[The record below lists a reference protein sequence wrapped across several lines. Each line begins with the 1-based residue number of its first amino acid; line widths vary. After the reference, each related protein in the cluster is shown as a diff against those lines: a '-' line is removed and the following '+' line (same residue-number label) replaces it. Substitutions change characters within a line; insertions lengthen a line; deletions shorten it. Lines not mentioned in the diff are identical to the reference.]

1 MFYLFLMVV
10 LLVASGLTFYFGKKI
25 KSVPKTESIR
35 GRESIVD
42 NVKIGYSLQIVCFAC
57 ICTLIVLTLIAVI
70 NQIPAGKVGIVY
82 QFGKIIDQV
91 PEGLQFTPPWTN
103 VKEANTQ
110 IISHKFQKL
119 ASFSQET
126 QEVLVD
132 ATLNINVSP
141 KDIQNLYRTV
151 GPNFFDVLISPRV
164 EQTFKDETVKY
175 RSIDIAPNRE
185 AIRKTVRERLAKE
198 LTQYSITVTDL
209 LLENIDF
216 LPGFKQAIEDK
227 QKATQNALKEEQ
239 NVKAKK
245 FVADQ
250 AVEEAKGRAQS
261 VWIEAEKQ
269 AQANKAL
276 AASITPELTQYML
289 VRHLS
294 PKIDVMILPAGQNFI
309 LSSDMLKKKEVVA
322 K

>member
-1 MFYLFLMVV
+1 MFYIFMMILLVV
-10 LLVASGLTFYFGKKI
+10 LAGIIFYTAKKI
-25 KSVPKTESIR
+25 KAAPPGRNDEPDRYIR
-35 GRESIVD
+35 TARFVSFGAYFLVALMVI
-42 NVKIGYSLQIVCFAC
+42 F
-57 ICTLIVLTLIAVI
+57 TLMATI

-82 QFGKIIDQV
+82 RFGKIIDQI
-91 PEGLQFTPPWTN
+91 PEGLQFTPPWTT

-110 IISHKFQKL
+110 IISHKFKKL

-151 GPNFFDVLISPRV
+151 GSNFFEVLIAPRV

-175 RSIDIAPNRE
+175 RSVEIAPNRE

-239 NVKAKK
+239 NVKARK

-250 AVEEAKGRAQS
+250 AIEDAKGRAQS

-269 AQANKAL
+269 AKANKEL

-289 VRHLS
+289 VKHLS

-309 LSSDMLKKKEVVA
+309 LSADMLKKEKELKIGA